1 MTIEGFRE
9 GKGDGVKA
17 AHMATSMH
25 HWSSIEDEV
34 KTWVWANWE
43 KWENEKPE
51 WFDDAIR
58 ARVPVEYIPG
68 AGDAKKRESVRRASV
83 DAAAEGGLA
92 GALSTSIRR
101 ASVGGVDGG
110 DIIGEGGGKY
120 KVSSVVPRDDDDGE

>member
-1 MTIEGFRE
+1 
-9 GKGDGVKA
+9 
-17 AHMATSMH
+17 MH

-34 KTWVWANWE
+34 KTWIWANWE

-58 ARVPVEYIPG
+58 ARVPLEYIPG
-68 AGDAKKRESVRRASV
+68 AGDAKRRENVRRASV
-83 DAAAEGGLA
+83 DAAAESGLV

-120 KVSSVVPRDDDDGE
+120 KVSSVVPRDYDDGE